1 MVKRYTKKH
10 FEEDIHKLESFLGGM
25 KKEEKKGGHRHSSL
39 QNQEVLQKDRDIS
52 TKSRHFKLIEAD
64 KKEMNLGYVKVHPE
78 TGTPV
83 SAAKKLFRSYSHS
96 LNLAGADKLKVKATF
111 TIQETTKDSSKKIY
125 GPYIGSWKALSEK
138 DKKDA
143 TRSGVHFAMRSVVRL
158 KGESKKNNSKKVNQK
173 GGKKKE
179 EDEEEDDMMSS
190 YGSEDDEYE
199 EMMKEGKMGG

>member
-25 KKEEKKGGHRHSSL
+25 KKEEKKGG
-39 QNQEVLQKDRDIS
+39 D
-52 TKSRHFKLIEAD
+52 RHFKLIEAD

-125 GPYIGSWKALSEK
+125 GPYVGSWKALSEK
-138 DKKDA
+138 DKKEA
-143 TRSGVHFAMRSVVRL
+143 TRSGVNFSMRSMVRL
-158 KGESKKNNSKKVNQK
+158 KGGSKKNSSKKNNKK

-179 EDEEEDDMMSS
+179 DDDDDMISN

-199 EMMKEGKMGG
+199 DIMKEGKMGG

>member
-1 MVKRYTKKH
+1 MVKRYTKKN

-25 KKEEKKGGHRHSSL
+25 KKEENQKGGY
-39 QNQEVLQKDRDIS
+39 
-52 TKSRHFKLIEAD
+52 RHFKLIEAD

-96 LNLAGADKLKVKATF
+96 LNLSGADKLKVKATF

-125 GPYIGSWKALSEK
+125 GPYVGSWKALSEK

-143 TRSGVHFAMRSVVRL
+143 TRSGVNFAMRSVVRL
-158 KGESKKNNSKKVNQK
+158 KGGSKKSNSKKENQK

-179 EDEEEDDMMSS
+179 DEDDMMSN